1 MEAYASRWAPQS
13 SKLLIPIFRD
23 GRFDSDTFPHMIR
36 SLIFTA
42 ALMTV
47 LSAQSPKL
55 FWDGN
60 NWLEMDRLTREYP
73 EFRLPMKRAYVR
85 GLLNGRLYDYLQART
100 ADAALADSIF
110 RDYLSRFT
118 LDEIIRGT
126 DQFYQDP
133 ANRYLPVV
141 SALVITSLGAMGFPD
156 SVVADYTQACR
167 DWINHLTMLTSEEV
181 PITVEGISK
190 PALPRTP
197 SEVYLPP
204 AVRKIRK
211 WYNPDSL
218 ILP

>member
-1 MEAYASRWAPQS
+1 
-13 SKLLIPIFRD
+13 
-23 GRFDSDTFPHMIR
+23 MIR
-36 SLIFTA
+36 SLIFAT

-55 FWDGN
+55 FWDGY

-85 GLLNGRLYDYLQART
+85 GILNSRQYDYLQART
-100 ADAALADSIF
+100 IDSTLADSIF
-110 RDYLSRFT
+110 RDYLRRFT
-118 LDEIIRGT
+118 LDELIRGT
-126 DQFYQDP
+126 DQLYQNP
-133 ANRYLPVV
+133 ANRYLPVI

-167 DWINHLTMLTSEEV
+167 DWINHLTRLESEEV
-181 PITVEGISK
+181 PIAVEGISK
-190 PALPRTP
+190 PSLPKTP

-204 AVRKIRK
+204 DVREIRK
-211 WYNPDSL
+211 WYWPDSL